1 MHGFAQLVVARDDRV
16 REARLVEILNLFQ
29 MRQRREDA
37 SSAEGLPH
45 LLCGV
50 RQERGQQVVGVGHG
64 LGGGVQH
71 GAEAG
76 RIVLDLPRFGG
87 GDVLVDVADHAH
99 RFGQRVLL
107 AVILDESA
115 DGFER
120 GLGFGQQR
128 TVLVGGGSLVE
139 RRNLAEVLVDEVGHA
154 VHQVAP
160 GCGELLIVVA
170 HELGPSEVGIGAFR
184 SGHGDVVTHGVHGIA
199 GEDVLHVDDDAAGG
213 RELLAFHGHE
223 LGGHDL
229 LRHVQR
235 TELAGFAALGA
246 LAVVGQHFG
255 RPDLGVERDVV
266 LAHEVVARGG
276 RIVPPCAP
284 CLRVALA
291 AGPFDGCGQVADHS
305 VEPHV
310 QLLVRVVDPALD
322 RHRNAPVDVT
332 RDGARLD
339 FLEQA
344 DGEVDDVGAPAFAG
358 LEPRE
363 IGFGERRQVEEE
375 VFGFLEARG
384 FAVDLGY
391 GVEQLVRVEF
401 VAAGVA
407 LVATGSVGAADRA
420 GAFDVAVRQGASGG
434 RGDGDFLGALV
445 DVAVFEALFEQFL
458 HDLFVVAGGGA
469 GEQIVAQ
476 AEIA

>member
-1 MHGFAQLVVARDDRV
+1 M
-16 REARLVEILNLFQ
+16 
-29 MRQRREDA
+29 
-37 SSAEGLPH
+37 
-45 LLCGV
+45 
-50 RQERGQQVVGVGHG
+50 
-64 LGGGVQH
+64 
-71 GAEAG
+71 
-76 RIVLDLPRFGG
+76 
-87 GDVLVDVADHAH
+87 
-99 RFGQRVLL
+99 
-107 AVILDESA
+107 
-115 DGFER
+115 
-120 GLGFGQQR
+120 
-128 TVLVGGGSLVE
+128 
-139 RRNLAEVLVDEVGHA
+139 
-154 VHQVAP
+154 
-160 GCGELLIVVA
+160 
-170 HELGPSEVGIGAFR
+170 
-184 SGHGDVVTHGVHGIA
+184 
-199 GEDVLHVDDDAAGG
+199 
-213 RELLAFHGHE
+213 
-223 LGGHDL
+223 
-229 LRHVQR
+229 
-235 TELAGFAALGA
+235 
-246 LAVVGQHFG
+246 
-255 RPDLGVERDVV
+255 
-266 LAHEVVARGG
+266 
-276 RIVPPCAP
+276 
-284 CLRVALA
+284 
-291 AGPFDGCGQVADHS
+291 
-305 VEPHV
+305 
-310 QLLVRVVDPALD
+310 
-322 RHRNAPVDVT
+322 PVDVT

-458 HDLFVVAGGGA
+458 HDLFVIASGGA

>member
-1 MHGFAQLVVARDDRV
+1 M
-16 REARLVEILNLFQ
+16 
-29 MRQRREDA
+29 
-37 SSAEGLPH
+37 P
-45 LLCGV
+45 
-50 RQERGQQVVGVGHG
+50 
-64 LGGGVQH
+64 
-71 GAEAG
+71 
-76 RIVLDLPRFGG
+76 
-87 GDVLVDVADHAH
+87 
-99 RFGQRVLL
+99 
-107 AVILDESA
+107 
-115 DGFER
+115 
-120 GLGFGQQR
+120 
-128 TVLVGGGSLVE
+128 
-139 RRNLAEVLVDEVGHA
+139 
-154 VHQVAP
+154 
-160 GCGELLIVVA
+160 
-170 HELGPSEVGIGAFR
+170 
-184 SGHGDVVTHGVHGIA
+184 
-199 GEDVLHVDDDAAGG
+199 
-213 RELLAFHGHE
+213 
-223 LGGHDL
+223 
-229 LRHVQR
+229 
-235 TELAGFAALGA
+235 
-246 LAVVGQHFG
+246 
-255 RPDLGVERDVV
+255 
-266 LAHEVVARGG
+266 
-276 RIVPPCAP
+276 
-284 CLRVALA
+284 
-291 AGPFDGCGQVADHS
+291 
-305 VEPHV
+305 
-310 QLLVRVVDPALD
+310 
-322 RHRNAPVDVT
+322 PVDVT

-458 HDLFVVAGGGA
+458 HDLFVIAGGGA